1 MEYNRRPKEGECY
14 RHFKGKRYQVIGI
27 AKHSETMEEISRIQ
41 TTVWGTGAVCKTI
54 GDVYKQSG

>member
-14 RHFKGKRYQVIGI
+14 RHLKEDGI
-27 AKHSETMEEISRIQ
+27 SHWNRKAFGDDGGISRIQ
-41 TTVWGTGAVCKTI
+41 TTVWGTGAVCETI